1 MSDLEP
7 ISPEESWKLY
17 IDDRV
22 GDEKWSYD
30 TKLTNEQ
37 GRDIFLD
44 WTDEYGLEN
53 MNNLSGRDLLRFKNW
68 RKSQDITTISLNGN
82 LAVLRP
88 FLKFA
93 EKIDGVQEDLH
104 EDIPFPEVSEDDEV
118 RNNAPPPDVVT
129 KIGEWLDTYHYASR
143 QHTEFS
149 LIGEVGIR
157 SGAARGIDE
166 LDHYP
171 AQRMIQL
178 RHRPADDP
186 DERGT
191 PLKNGTD
198 SQRNI
203 NISKELNQLILDYRN
218 NPERPEGTDRYGRK
232 PLFTSVDSSG
242 NVNRISINR
251 IRDDFYKLSRPCV
264 YANNCPE
271 ERDVEACEATKNRF
285 ASKCPANTSP
295 HPLRSYAIMRQ
306 LDEGV
311 PKGTLSDR
319 VDVSVPTLE
328 KHYDHRSEER
338 QREARLNVL
347 AEVLPGYDTDVDDRI
362 SAVSNPVTGG
372 LVVGAEVGKRTLS
385 RLVKEYVSLATHDGA
400 LQHPTS
406 TRLKRAACAY
416 AVFVGLLATNFHL
429 MGLTGV

>member
-22 GDEKWSYD
+22 DDEKWAYD
-30 TKLTNEQ
+30 TKLTNRQ

-44 WTDEYGLEN
+44 WANEYGLEN
-53 MNNLSGRDLLRFKNW
+53 MNNLTGRDLLRFKNW
-68 RKSQDITTISLNGN
+68 RKSQNITTISLNGN
-82 LAVLRP
+82 LAILRP
-88 FLKFA
+88 FLKFI
-93 EKIDGVQEDLH
+93 EKIDGVPKDIH

-118 RNNAPPPDVVT
+118 RDNAPPPDVVA
-129 KIGEWLDTYHYASR
+129 KIGDWLDTYHYASR
-143 QHTEFS
+143 QHTEFA
-149 LIGEVGIR
+149 LIEEAGIR
-157 SGAARGIDE
+157 TGAARGIDVD
-166 LDHYP
+166 DHYP
-171 AQRMIQL
+171 DQRMIKL
-178 RHRPADDP
+178 RHRPVDDP

-203 NISKELNQLILDYRN
+203 NISKELNQLILDYRT
-218 NPERPEGTDRYGRK
+218 NPERPEGTDRYGRR
-232 PLFTSVDSSG
+232 PLFTSVDCKG
-242 NVNRISINR
+242 NVRRISINR

-264 YANNCPE
+264 YSDECPE
-271 ERDVEACEATKNRF
+271 DRFIETCEAAKNRF
-285 ASKCPANTSP
+285 ASKCPMNTTP
-295 HPLRSYAIMRQ
+295 HPLRSYSIMRQ

-328 KHYDHRSEER
+328 KHYDLRNEER

-372 LVVGAEVGKRTLS
+372 MLVGAEIGKLTLS
-385 RLVKEYVSLATHDGA
+385 RLGAEYVSLATHNGTV
-400 LQHPTS
+400 QHPS
-406 TRLKRAACAY
+406 PTRLKHAAY
-416 AVFVGLLATNFHL
+416 AYVGFVGLLATNFHL
-429 MGLTGV
+429 MG